1 MQDCFY
7 TVNNKRVTGIV
18 PALET
23 HHDIR
28 ILGKEVDDFPFPLIS
43 PLCSNDRD
51 IQC

>member
-28 ILGKEVDDFPFPLIS
+28 ILGKEGIVPTGRKKIKRETITP
-43 PLCSNDRD
+43 
-51 IQC
+51 